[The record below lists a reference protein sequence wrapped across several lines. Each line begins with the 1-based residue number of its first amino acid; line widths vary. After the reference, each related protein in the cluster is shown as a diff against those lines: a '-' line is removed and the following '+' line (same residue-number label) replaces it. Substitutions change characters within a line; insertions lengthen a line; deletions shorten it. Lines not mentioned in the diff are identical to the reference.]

1 MASNSKDS
9 KVARLLLIESTG
21 ESGRLEIDKAKEVL
35 QELRQLPKSKSIPI
49 LRNYLKLVKEKERSY
64 QCLVEKGHSND
75 NSIFSE
81 NLLQRL
87 PQSESDHTE
96 LVTSTNQSLIA
107 GFKLRLGD
115 DVYEDSIS
123 SRLNRLKN
131 SLK

>member
-1 MASNSKDS
+1 MTIRYSPK
-9 KVARLLLIESTG
+9 IF
-21 ESGRLEIDKAKEVL
+21 L
-35 QELRQLPKSKSIPI
+35 QS
-49 LRNYLKLVKEKERSY
+49 
-64 QCLVEKGHSND
+64 
-75 NSIFSE
+75 
-81 NLLQRL
+81 L
-87 PQSESDHTE
+87 PQAESDHTE